1 MDLDLDQ
8 LSDAVLHL
16 PATARAELASRLLES
31 LDAPEMDETPGSVA
45 AAWEAEL
52 DRRDADFE
60 ADPTRGI
67 PAEDVYARL
76 ETDLARQR
84 PSHERRP

>member
-31 LDAPEMDETPGSVA
+31 LDAPEVDETPGSVA

-52 DRRDADFE
+52 DRRDAELD
-60 ADPTRGI
+60 ADPKRGI
-67 PAEDVYARL
+67 PAAEVYARL
-76 ETDLARQR
+76 ETDLAGQR
-84 PSHERRP
+84 PARERHP